1 MIGADCRLLVNIP
14 VEAQHCFTKA
24 LLQVARMGPRSTH
37 LPTSQMQKRLGG
49 VPKHMLLCIYIHVY
63 CQICLACWT
72 ALLLFTINMSIIT
85 LIMTIIHIS
94 MFILLLITIRIMTL
108 LLLLRLLLLLL
119 LLMMMMIQD
128 YIITIITYHNMVL
141 FVYFC
146 NENPT
151 NNAPVPW
158 IRGTSRS
165 TSTGATEVWGTPQ
178 GWFPPAVVNTL
189 SHWGEYGETMGT
201 FLSHSEKTCGLIGE
215 FMGLQTCLF
224 GD

>member
-1 MIGADCRLLVNIP
+1 M
-14 VEAQHCFTKA
+14 FTA
-24 LLQVARMGPRSTH
+24 
-37 LPTSQMQKRLGG
+37 
-49 VPKHMLLCIYIHVY
+49 
-63 CQICLACWT
+63 ICLACWT

-94 MFILLLITIRIMTL
+94 MFILLLITIGIMTLLLL

-119 LLMMMMIQD
+119 LLMMMMMMIQD
-128 YIITIITYHNMVL
+128 YIITIISYHNMVL
-141 FVYFC
+141 FVYVC

-189 SHWGEYGETMGT
+189 SHWGEYGENMGT
-201 FLSHSEKTCGLIGE
+201 FLSHSENSCGLIGE